1 MFTISK
7 PIKESYITGFS
18 LIELMIVLIIIGFL
32 SSVVVLS
39 IGDNFNRELRNEAE
53 RLQKIIIAG
62 SEEAIFST
70 SELAVDLDSDGYSL
84 VKLDPLSG
92 SWIPFNIQSLN
103 YYKLPESI
111 EIIWNIEGFTDPG
124 SDKSISQD
132 DTVEFFIEDVI
143 QEQDYED
150 TTYYS
155 KQTSITPD
163 ILLISSGEVSV
174 FEIFFIARDV
184 EYNKSIIRLKSDGF
198 SVPLVEYVDE
208 ANQSDYFFKKTY

>member
-132 DTVEFFIEDVI
+132 DTVEFFIEDVF
-143 QEQDYED
+143 QEQDNEE

-184 EYNKSIIRLKSDGF
+184 EYNESIIRLKSDGF

-208 ANQSDYFFKKTY
+208 ANQSD